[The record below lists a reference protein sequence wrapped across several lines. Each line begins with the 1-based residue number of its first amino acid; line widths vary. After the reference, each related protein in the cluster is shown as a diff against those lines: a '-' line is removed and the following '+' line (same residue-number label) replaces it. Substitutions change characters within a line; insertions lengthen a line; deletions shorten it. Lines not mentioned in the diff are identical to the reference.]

1 MVAIPRFAGDLAD
14 GTDISDPKPERGA
27 SRFGGSQAAYRRE
40 YRAWH
45 AREQRRKKIA
55 AARFSPLAA
64 AAPTATIIKRA
75 PGPAPRVVGGP
86 DHGKLCW
93 WDSTNGFWRQ
103 PNGSQHVVKCN
114 ARRAYDR
121 WVAIE
126 EASRR
131 CDAVGFRRARAARR
145 IQMVV
150 RTWRA
155 KRKALHERKIEAAHQ
170 IQKAV
175 RARQMAR
182 REAARKAAA
191 ERRIAEFKA
200 AAQRRRAAERKDC
213 QRWGTE
219 WRSRREGSDDL
230 GLVLA
235 DSKVYL
241 EGMPSL
247 ADEYAM
253 LRGIRRARNAQGH
266 STASIWS
273 VAPAWDEACCHWYVP
288 RDRQLNHFQAW
299 LPADVI
305 ESRWYHIKDRYYTKD
320 YGEYEEHERELTY
333 LSCPTFTPSQA
344 EVPQSFQSKQRDIE
358 QWARARP
365 ARVRAEEAVED
376 AADLV
381 KRIRSDIE
389 AFYLPCKERELH
401 EAEAAL
407 AEAIRHCDRAD
418 EAEAEQEAAREAKT
432 AKYVQQYEAHLAIVR
447 QRHPHLLRAYHRG
460 KEALVRLSKANA
472 LIYSANKHEL
482 LTQLVNA
489 DVHGC
494 ASLCDARGRPG
505 RCPRCAAKLHLVCSP
520 SNLQPNRPIRLECK
534 NKLYKKGG
542 QTMGGARSCIGSS
555 FEWCGWKADITAEN
569 KSELLSVRIK
579 DSWERDLLPVLPA
592 SESPPTVKRAAAVAL

>member
-1 MVAIPRFAGDLAD
+1 MTSEMETNETMQKTENTMEDACECAPPV
-14 GTDISDPKPERGA
+14 GTAISDPRPERGD

-40 YRAWH
+40 YRTWH

-121 WVAIE
+121 WVANE
-126 EASRR
+126 ELGKVYERLR
-131 CDAVGFRRARAARR
+131 FRRARAARR
-145 IQMVV
+145 IQKVV
-150 RTWRA
+150 RMWRA
-155 KRKALHERKIEAAHQ
+155 KRKALHERQ
-170 IQKAV
+170 MKAV
-175 RARQMAR
+175 RLIQIAVRGRQMAR

-191 ERRIAEFKA
+191 EQRIAELKA
-200 AAQRRRAAERKDC
+200 KGQRRRAIERQVC

-273 VAPAWDEACCHWYVP
+273 VAPAWDEACCRWYVP
-288 RDRQLNHFQAW
+288 MDKQLNHFQPW
-299 LPADVI
+299 LPVDVI
-305 ESRWYHIKDRYYTKD
+305 ESRWFHMEHRYRVEYD
-320 YGEYEEHERELTY
+320 EYETYELTY
-333 LSCPTFTPSQA
+333 LWCPAFTPSAA
-344 EVPQSFQSKQRDIE
+344 EVPQSFLSKQRDIE
-358 QWARARP
+358 QWAAARP
-365 ARVRAEEAVED
+365 AKVRAEEAVED

-389 AFYLPCKERELH
+389 YVYVGEMAGYLPHKERELH

-407 AEAIRHCDRAD
+407 AEAIRYCDCAD
-418 EAEAEQEAAREAKT
+418 EVEALQEAAREAKT

-460 KEALVRLSKANA
+460 KEALVRLCKANA
-472 LIYSANKHEL
+472 LVYSENKHEL

-489 DVHGC
+489 DAHGC
-494 ASLCDARGRPG
+494 ASQCDARGRPG

-520 SNLQPNRPIRLECK
+520 C
-534 NKLYKKGG
+534 
-542 QTMGGARSCIGSS
+542 
-555 FEWCGWKADITAEN
+555 
-569 KSELLSVRIK
+569 
-579 DSWERDLLPVLPA
+579 DL
-592 SESPPTVKRAAAVAL
+592 